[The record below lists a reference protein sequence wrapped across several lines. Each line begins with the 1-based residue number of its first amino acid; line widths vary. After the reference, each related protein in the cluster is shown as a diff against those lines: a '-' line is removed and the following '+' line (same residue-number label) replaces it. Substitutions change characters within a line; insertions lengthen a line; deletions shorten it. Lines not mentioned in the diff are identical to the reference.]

1 MPRRELL
8 QNPLIMPQTLR
19 HTVAHLGCRDSHEG
33 TRPPRG
39 RGAAAHLQKL
49 RAFVASV
56 EIRLWAALVL
66 LAVFGSLAFGASLA
80 LASPDLATWRLAVW
94 FTGAAG
100 AAWCLFIPT
109 TVRLSGESWRRCVHI
124 ALLTMAAGEIVLIS
138 GAAVHLLLW
147 LGGFAPAGAI
157 LHVLTVALSNVGMAA
172 VFVVQFRS
180 CGVPLWKPLVWW
192 MLILNG
198 AGAFFFAAGESLLLR

>member
-1 MPRRELL
+1 
-8 QNPLIMPQTLR
+8 
-19 HTVAHLGCRDSHEG
+19 
-33 TRPPRG
+33 
-39 RGAAAHLQKL
+39 LQKL

-80 LASPDLATWRLAVW
+80 LASPDLPTWRLAVW

-100 AAWCLFIPT
+100 AAWCLFIPA
-109 TVRLSGESWRRCVHI
+109 TVRLSGESWGRCVHI

-147 LGGFAPAGAI
+147 LGGVAPAGAI
-157 LHVLTVALSNVGMAA
+157 LHVVT